1 MISKTKIGKRIRRKT
16 NPEIVATILAL
27 KKNKEWLKIA
37 QIISSSARKY
47 SSVNLD
53 KIEKHTKEGDTVV
66 IPGKVLSG
74 GEVSKKIRVCALAFS
89 EGAREKLKSRK
100 CEIVS
105 LLEEV
110 KKNPSARGVKVIL

>member
-27 KKNKEWLKIA
+27 KKNKEWIKVA

-53 KIEKHTKEGDTVV
+53 EIEKQTKEGDTVV
-66 IPGKVLSG
+66 IPGKVLSE
-74 GEVSKKIRVCALAFS
+74 GELTKKVRICSFSISQTAKDRLKKTKSDWAPISEEISKNAKAEGLKII
-89 EGAREKLKSRK
+89 K
-100 CEIVS
+100 
-105 LLEEV
+105 
-110 KKNPSARGVKVIL
+110 